1 MKLNSNT
8 RTGAAI
14 LVLLLLVI
22 AVLVFAPLATI
33 WAVNTLFTLTIPFT
47 LETWAATLLIGAFLR
62 GENIL
67 SFKK

>member
-1 MKLNSNT
+1 MKLSSNT
-8 RTGAAI
+8 NGTSI
-14 LVLLLLVI
+14 LILLVLVFAVI
-22 AVLVFAPLATI
+22 VFAPLATI
-33 WAVNTLFTLTIPFT
+33 WAANTLFNLAIPYS

>member
-8 RTGAAI
+8 RTGSAI
-14 LVLLLLVI
+14 LIVLALVI
-22 AVLVFAPLATI
+22 AVLIFAPLATI
-33 WAVNTLFTLTIPFT
+33 WAVNTLFSLTIPFT
-47 LETWAATLLIGAFLR
+47 LETWASTLLLGAFLR

>member
-8 RTGAAI
+8 RTGSAI
-14 LVLLLLVI
+14 LILLALVI
-22 AVLVFAPLATI
+22 VVVVFAPLVTI
-33 WAVNTLFTLTIPFT
+33 WAANTLFNLTIPFS
-47 LETWAATLLIGAFLR
+47 LETWFATLVIGTFLR